1 MNVALTFFYFVYFSE
16 YSQNPFKCH
25 LSEITRFLNNFQFSS
40 YLDVFVVRRFY
51 VFVLSLRFPVSKVR
65 DFRGDFFTENLL
77 VCDSFRATHVIWM
90 VMLLSAI
97 GTMLFLGIA
106 VWMGWIYRKRLA
118 LQNIKYTSGA
128 VH

>member
-1 MNVALTFFYFVYFSE
+1 M
-16 YSQNPFKCH
+16 
-25 LSEITRFLNNFQFSS
+25 
-40 YLDVFVVRRFY
+40 DVFVVRRFY
-51 VFVLSLRFPVSKVR
+51 VFVLSLLFPVSKVR
-65 DFRGDFFTENLL
+65 DFRGEFFIKNFL

-118 LQNIKYTSGA
+118 LQNIKYTRGA

>member
-1 MNVALTFFYFVYFSE
+1 MYLLYGAFMSLLYHYFFW
-16 YSQNPFKCH
+16 FKR
-25 LSEITRFLNNFQFSS
+25 LEVPNLTRF
-40 YLDVFVVRRFY
+40 
-51 VFVLSLRFPVSKVR
+51 VLENLSI
-65 DFRGDFFTENLL
+65 DFFP

-97 GTMLFLGIA
+97 ATMLFLGIA

>member
-1 MNVALTFFYFVYFSE
+1 MG
-16 YSQNPFKCH
+16 
-25 LSEITRFLNNFQFSS
+25 NFC
-40 YLDVFVVRRFY
+40 
-51 VFVLSLRFPVSKVR
+51 K
-65 DFRGDFFTENLL
+65 ENFL

>member
-51 VFVLSLRFPVSKVR
+51 VFVLSL
-65 DFRGDFFTENLL
+65 
-77 VCDSFRATHVIWM
+77 
-90 VMLLSAI
+90 
-97 GTMLFLGIA
+97 LFLGSK
-106 VWMGWIYRKRLA
+106 VKDSLGELFYRKFP
-118 LQNIKYTSGA
+118 S
-128 VH
+128 V

>member
-1 MNVALTFFYFVYFSE
+1 
-16 YSQNPFKCH
+16 
-25 LSEITRFLNNFQFSS
+25 
-40 YLDVFVVRRFY
+40 
-51 VFVLSLRFPVSKVR
+51 
-65 DFRGDFFTENLL
+65 
-77 VCDSFRATHVIWM
+77 M